1 MQAEMLLQFST
12 SQLSREGH
20 SGRMFLGVGRG
31 ASFLPPSVRPSC
43 HFFLSLL
50 LLSLSPCLPPSHL
63 SFPLSFSYSGVF
75 PSFIPSFLLVQ
86 TKLFPRRSQW
96 VRQPT
101 VWWEDTQL
109 QIKMKVYLFPEKR
122 SYYSNL
128 SEITKKE
135 IFWTTSFPQN
145 MSLNNY

>member
-1 MQAEMLLQFST
+1 MQAEMLVQFST
-12 SQLSREGH
+12 SQLSREEH
-20 SGRMFLGVGRG
+20 SRRMSLGVSRG

-43 HFFLSLL
+43 HFFLPLL
-50 LLSLSPCLPPSHL
+50 LLSLSPSLPPS
-63 SFPLSFSYSGVF
+63 PLSFSYSGVF

-96 VRQPT
+96 VRQPPI
-101 VWWEDTQL
+101 WWENTQL

-128 SEITKKE
+128 SEITKE
-135 IFWTTSFPQN
+135 IFLTTSFPQN